1 MAKQQR
7 TVLVASNILLAVV
20 LIAIWLL
27 TVQTPQDTTALST
40 PWAQALSPAFGWPLG
55 FAAWVAR
62 KVVHTVEFFPVGL
75 LMALAAY
82 NLPQAKGISH
92 NRVLAAVVIVCFAC
106 SLGDQIHKMFVP
118 GREFD
123 ALDMCFDAAGY
134 VLGALIARAI
144 AARQR

>member
-1 MAKQQR
+1 
-7 TVLVASNILLAVV
+7 
-20 LIAIWLL
+20 
-27 TVQTPQDTTALST
+27 
-40 PWAQALSPAFGWPLG
+40 
-55 FAAWVAR
+55 
-62 KVVHTVEFFPVGL
+62 
-75 LMALAAY
+75 MALAAY
-82 NLPQAKGISH
+82 NLPQAKNKPR

>member
-40 PWAQALSPAFGWPLG
+40 PWAQALSSAFGWSLSS
-55 FAAWVAR
+55 AAWVAR
-62 KVVHTVEFFPVGL
+62 KIVHTVEFFPVGL
-75 LMALAAY
+75 LMALVAY
-82 NLPQAKGISH
+82 NLPQTKDMPR
-92 NRVLAAVVIVCFAC
+92 NRVLAAVILICFAC
-106 SLGDQIHKMFVP
+106 SLGDQVHKAFVP

-123 ALDMCFDAAGY
+123 ALDMCFDAVGY
-134 VLGALIARAI
+134 VLGALIARAA
-144 AARQR
+144 AARMR